1 MRTARIKIAEL
12 SALHK
17 AVVVAGA
24 HPQIGHQ
31 ALEQTEG
38 YIKAQLNKEL
48 YAEYDVI
55 MSALW
60 SAKMLEE
67 LGLLKKATG
76 VTFKNLL
83 AATLPNVDQYYFW
96 EKKNK

>member
-17 AVVVAGA
+17 AVILAGV
-24 HPQIGHQ
+24 HPQVGHQ
-31 ALEQTEG
+31 STEITEA
-38 YIKAQLNKEL
+38 YIKGQLNKEL
-48 YAEYDVI
+48 YVDYDVI

-76 VTFKNLL
+76 VTFKSLL
-83 AATLPNVDQYYFW
+83 AATLPNIDEYYFW